1 MRSPRSSSVVTVFA
15 LVVSLLISLVLSEAA
30 LAEDKKV
37 SGTGKFGPTLS
48 QVILFP
54 GDVPKHEVSLFNRLQ
69 FWNSADPDWN
79 NVAVT
84 QFVYSDY
91 TAGNGYH
98 RGHNANVHPSGDRT
112 FISYEGQTT
121 RTMSPDGSW
130 EAKFEG
136 KMRFTGG
143 TGKQSIG
150 SPTNRRPSTS
160 AIPRASSHPRRSCR
174 LMGIEE
180 ARVPRLVG
188 LGCTAERSPASRAS
202 RGPRA
207 IRSEPPHADTRGRER
222 RYATSSGRATIMPVC
237 VGTRARYVASSSSRM
252 TAFWVVDACSN
263 LSTPPSSL

>member
-98 RGHNANVHPSGDRT
+98 RGHNANIHPNGDRT

-143 TGKQSIG
+143 TGKFQGITGQGTYIG
-150 SPTNRRPSTS
+150 K
-160 AIPRASSHPRRSCR
+160 ASSAGGTAPISGTFEWQAEYR
-174 LMGIEE
+174 L
-180 ARVPRLVG
+180 A
-188 LGCTAERSPASRAS
+188 
-202 RGPRA
+202 
-207 IRSEPPHADTRGRER
+207 
-222 RYATSSGRATIMPVC
+222 
-237 VGTRARYVASSSSRM
+237 
-252 TAFWVVDACSN
+252 N
-263 LSTPPSSL
+263 